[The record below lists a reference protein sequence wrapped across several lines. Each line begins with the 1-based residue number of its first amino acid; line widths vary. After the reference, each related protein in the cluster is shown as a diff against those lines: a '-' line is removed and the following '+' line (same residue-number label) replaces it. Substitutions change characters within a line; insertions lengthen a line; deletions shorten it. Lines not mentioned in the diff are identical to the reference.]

1 MFADQHGEG
10 CLCAGDK
17 AWRFVDRPALP
28 DAISYPPAFYWYLC
42 ASNAALRLM
51 WIYKLSPH
59 LRHNHATVMLFTLAE
74 GFRRFQWMFVRT
86 EVGPQ
91 D

>member
-1 MFADQHGEG
+1 
-10 CLCAGDK
+10 
-17 AWRFVDRPALP
+17 
-28 DAISYPPAFYWYLC
+28 
-42 ASNAALRLM
+42 M

-86 EVGPQ
+86 EVRLACCTLPARASAAVALAWGTHINSRSSHAMHGKTSPMQ
-91 D
+91 WGRC